1 MYKLRLS
8 ETLKN
13 NLKKVLRS
21 KPNLKCPKHV
31 RYNPVQGRGAIVGG
45 CSGCEKAY
53 TAFNAYVA
61 MTEAVV
67 KYITVA
73 ADPFE
78 SAKPRLPK
86 ASADTWFTQADGK
99 KGAPIA
105 TK

>member
-31 RYNPVQGRGAIVGG
+31 RYNPAQGRGAIVGG

-53 TAFNAYVA
+53 AAFNAYVA
-61 MTEAVV
+61 MTEVV
-67 KYITVA
+67 AKYITVA

-78 SAKPRLPK
+78 SAKPR
-86 ASADTWFTQADGK
+86 AK
-99 KGAPIA
+99 KVALATAPPHEQY
-105 TK
+105 KY

>member
-31 RYNPVQGRGAIVGG
+31 RYNPAQGRGAIVGG
-45 CSGCEKAY
+45 CSGCERAMTAY
-53 TAFNAYVA
+53 NAYLGL
-61 MTEAVV
+61 TEAVV

-78 SAKPRLPK
+78 SAKPRV
-86 ASADTWFTQADGK
+86 K
-99 KGAPIA
+99 KGF
-105 TK
+105 TKKELEEARGAVQSL

>member
-31 RYNPVQGRGAIVGG
+31 RYNPAQGRGAIVGG
-45 CSGCEKAY
+45 CSGCERAY
-53 TAFNAYVA
+53 AAFNAYVA
-61 MTEAVV
+61 MTEAVA

-73 ADPFE
+73 ADPYE
-78 SAKPRLPK
+78 TAKPREK
-86 ASADTWFTQADGK
+86 KVQTQGGFLMEDGDR
-99 KGAPIA
+99 
-105 TK
+105 